1 MEVTDSFLKLSD
13 TKSLPQGIFLTH
25 QTQRLNKT
33 NSFEIMR
40 RLMIV
45 MPDNL
50 KTQEMWNEAV
60 EEDPSLLA
68 FVPYHYKTQEI
79 CNEALAQNPY
89 LHAETYP

>member
-1 MEVTDSFLKLSD
+1 
-13 TKSLPQGIFLTH
+13 
-25 QTQRLNKT
+25 
-33 NSFEIMR
+33 MR

-68 FVPYHYKTQEI
+68 FVPYRYKTQEI

>member
-1 MEVTDSFLKLSD
+1 MNRFE
-13 TKSLPQGIFLTH
+13 IR
-25 QTQRLNKT
+25 QRLMK
-33 NSFEIMR
+33 
-40 RLMIV
+40 V

-68 FVPYHYKTQEI
+68 FVPYRFKTQEF
-79 CNEALAQNPY
+79 CNEALAQNQY